1 MKRDHLQ
8 VQESQLSSI
17 NSTPQMTTGLIAEQ
31 AREECHKDHNA
42 HVTTSNLKWK
52 GRDHFTFYK

>member
-1 MKRDHLQ
+1 MKIDHLQ

-17 NSTPQMTTGLIAEQ
+17 NSTPQKTTGLIAEQ

-42 HVTTSNLKWK
+42 HVTTSNLEWK
-52 GRDHFTFYK
+52 